1 MCVPDGFQSQLR
13 ARIFAT
19 QKIMHLCCMILRFNI
34 ILISGLLR
42 AFSYSLP
49 RNISLSAAVLP
60 CEPCIII
67 TTRMLIGNAL
77 FVFAARAES
86 FWHGDG
92 KIEVDLMND
101 KIIIADDF

>member
-1 MCVPDGFQSQLR
+1 
-13 ARIFAT
+13 
-19 QKIMHLCCMILRFNI
+19 MILRFNI

-49 RNISLSAAVLP
+49 RNISLSAGPVMLP
-60 CEPCIII
+60 LR
-67 TTRMLIGNAL
+67 TVHHHHRAATRMLIGNAL